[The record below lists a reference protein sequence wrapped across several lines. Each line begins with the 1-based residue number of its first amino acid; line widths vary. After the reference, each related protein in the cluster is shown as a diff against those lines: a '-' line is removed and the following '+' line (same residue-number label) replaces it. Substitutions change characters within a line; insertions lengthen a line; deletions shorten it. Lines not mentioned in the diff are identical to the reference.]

1 MMELTSRNLIDLGLK
16 RKTAIGCVVA
26 ASYLLGIPSARNLE
40 FFGNQDFVWGIALMI
55 SGVFVAVAVLRH
67 GITKLR
73 EKEVLQNKNDW
84 NLGPWW
90 DKVVSYVVPTLGV
103 ALLIWWLSLAATVY
117 APDDWYNPF
126 SPYSVMTCFLQWGV
140 VLMVL
145 WWLNSWMAGR
155 IVKQVD

>member
-1 MMELTSRNLIDLGLK
+1 MIDIGLR

-55 SGVFVAVAVLRH
+55 SGVFVAVAVLRY

-73 EKEVLQNKNDW
+73 EKEVLQNGDDW

-90 DKVVSYVVPTLGV
+90 DKVVSFVVPTLGV
-103 ALLIWWLSLAATVY
+103 ALLIWWLSLAATIY
-117 APDDWYNPF
+117 APDDWYL
-126 SPYSVMTCFLQWGV
+126 SL
-140 VLMVL
+140 
-145 WWLNSWMAGR
+145 
-155 IVKQVD
+155 IHI